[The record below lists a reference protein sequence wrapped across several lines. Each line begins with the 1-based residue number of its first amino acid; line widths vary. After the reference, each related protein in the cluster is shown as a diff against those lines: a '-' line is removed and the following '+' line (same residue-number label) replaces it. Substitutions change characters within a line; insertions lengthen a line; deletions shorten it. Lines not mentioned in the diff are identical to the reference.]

1 MKPRLS
7 NLKNYIE
14 QTFKSTARID
24 YVDLFLNDK
33 FEGQFAASLALNGKY
48 LALDSMKK
56 KRSAKSYCFPLTSFI
71 EREGNTLNFNYC
83 GSEFLLTFFRVNESV
98 CAKST
103 LDRKKNF

>member
-24 YVDLFLNDK
+24 YVDLFLNDR
-33 FEGQFAASLALNGKY
+33 FEGQFEASLALNGKY
-48 LALDSMKK
+48 LALDSKS
-56 KRSAKSYCFPLTSFI
+56 KRRSVKSYCFPLSSII

-83 GSEFLLTFFRVNESV
+83 GSEFLLTFFRANET
-98 CAKST
+98 AKST